1 MLKYEYFCTLK
12 GKIILTTLKKI
23 DIMKM
28 KLNLFVLLAGLILFV
43 ASCKQKSTAD
53 ENLAPGVR
61 KATVEEVIQTSNYS
75 YVRISENGNENWI
88 AITRQ
93 EVEKGKSYY
102 YMPGIE
108 MNNFVSKELK
118 RTFPS
123 ILFVDKFSDQPIVAK
138 ITVADSAKG
147 KQEAIQKEGIKVEV
161 AKGGISIAEL
171 YANKEKYAGKT
182 VKISGEVVKYS
193 ADIMKMNW
201 VHIQDGTSSDGSF
214 DLTITTN
221 DVTKVGDVVTFEGTV
236 TLKKDFGAGYF
247 YEVIVENAK
256 LLTNM

>member
-1 MLKYEYFCTLK
+1 METKT
-12 GKIILTTLKKI
+12 
-23 DIMKM
+23 
-28 KLNLFVLLAGLILFV
+28 GLQL
-43 ASCKQKSTAD
+43 Q
-53 ENLAPGVR
+53 E
-61 KATVEEVIQTSNYS
+61 
-75 YVRISENGNENWI
+75 
-88 AITRQ
+88 Q

-102 YMPGIE
+102 YIPGIE

-123 ILFVDKFSDQPIVAK
+123 ILFVDKFSDQPLVAK

-147 KQEAIQKEGIKVEV
+147 KQEAVAKEGIKVEP
-161 AKGGISIAEL
+161 AKGGITIAEL

-193 ADIMKMNW
+193 AEIMKTNW
-201 VHIQDGTSSDGSF
+201 VHIQDGTNSGDSF
-214 DLTITTN
+214 DLTVTTN

-236 TLKKDFGAGYF
+236 SLKKDFGAGYF

-256 LLTNM
+256 LLTKM

>member
-1 MLKYEYFCTLK
+1 
-12 GKIILTTLKKI
+12 
-23 DIMKM
+23 MKM
-28 KLNLFVLLAGLILFV
+28 KLNLFVLLACLILFA
-43 ASCKQKSTAD
+43 ASCKQKSAAD

-75 YVRISENGNENWI
+75 YIRISENGNENWI

-102 YMPGIE
+102 YVPGIE
-108 MNNFVSKELK
+108 MYNFVSKELK

-147 KQEAIQKEGIKVEV
+147 KQEAIQKEGVKVEV

-171 YANKEKYAGKT
+171 YTNKEKYAGKT

-201 VHIQDGTSSDGSF
+201 VHIQDGTSSNGSF

-247 YEVIVENAK
+247 YKVIVENAK

>member
-1 MLKYEYFCTLK
+1 
-12 GKIILTTLKKI
+12 
-23 DIMKM
+23 MKS
-28 KLNLFVLLAGLILFV
+28 KLNLFILLSGIILFA
-43 ASCKQKSTAD
+43 ASCKPKNAAD
-53 ENLAPGVR
+53 ENLAPNVH
-61 KATVEEVIQTSNYS
+61 KVTAEEVIQTSNYS

-102 YMPGIE
+102 YIPGIE
-108 MNNFVSKELK
+108 MSNFVSKELK

-123 ILFVDKFSDQPIVAK
+123 ILFVDKFSDQPIRAK
-138 ITVADSAKG
+138 INVADSAKG
-147 KQEAIQKEGIKVEV
+147 KQSAVQKEGIKVEP
-161 AKGGISIAEL
+161 AKGGITIAEL
-171 YANKEKYAGKT
+171 YANKDKYAGKI
-182 VKISGEVVKYS
+182 VKIRGEVVKYN
-193 ADIMKMNW
+193 AQIMNTNW
-201 VHIQDGTSSDGSF
+201 VHIQDGTNNDGSF

-221 DVTKVGDVVTFEGTV
+221 DETKVGDVVTFEGTV

>member
-1 MLKYEYFCTLK
+1 
-12 GKIILTTLKKI
+12 
-23 DIMKM
+23 MKM
-28 KLNLFVLLAGLILFV
+28 KLNLFILFAGIV
-43 ASCKQKSTAD
+43 MFASSCKPKSAAD
-53 ENLAPGVR
+53 ENLAPGVH
-61 KATVEEVIQTSNYS
+61 KATAEEVIQTSNYT
-75 YVRISENGNENWI
+75 YIRISENGNENWI

-102 YMPGIE
+102 YIPGIE
-108 MNNFVSKELK
+108 MNDFVSKELK

-147 KQEAIQKEGIKVEV
+147 KQEAIQKEGIKVET
-161 AKGGISIAEL
+161 AKGGITIAEL
-171 YANKEKYAGKT
+171 YANREKYAGKT
-182 VKISGEVVKYS
+182 VKIRGEVVKYS
-193 ADIMKMNW
+193 ADIMKTNW
-201 VHIQDGTSSDGSF
+201 VHIQDGTKSNNDF
-214 DLTITTN
+214 DLTVTTN

-256 LLTNM
+256 MLTNM